1 MKDFLKGDDM
11 DIAKFVERTVK
22 FLVKTI
28 FVLMGVCLAL
38 QIVACW
44 LSRIRLSTGEDI
56 ELWLVLGAASVIAY
70 FIRKRRSLSKDR
82 NVPRHGAERTP
93 LMPRGRSRA

>member
-1 MKDFLKGDDM
+1 M

-22 FLVKTI
+22 FLVKTV

-44 LSRIRLSTGEDI
+44 LSRIRLSTGENI
-56 ELWLVLGAASVIAY
+56 ELWLALAAASVIAY

-82 NVPRHGAERTP
+82 NVPRHGVERTP
-93 LMPRGRSRA
+93 LMPRGRSRT

>member
-1 MKDFLKGDDM
+1 M
-11 DIAKFVERTVK
+11 DIAKFLERTVK
-22 FLVKTI
+22 FLVKAV
-28 FVLMGVCLAL
+28 FVLLGVCLAL
-38 QIVACW
+38 QIVVCW
-44 LSRIRLSTGEDI
+44 LSRIRLSTGENI

-70 FIRKRRSLSKDR
+70 FIRKRRALSKDR